1 MPSFFR
7 RKTCGRSSTEQK
19 KKTAQRNE
27 DFFVERRFGEI
38 LKLNSHK
45 NSSYTPFDL
54 SSETL

>member
-27 DFFVERRFGEI
+27 DFFEERRFGENF
-38 LKLNSHK
+38 K
-45 NSSYTPFDL
+45 T
-54 SSETL
+54 